1 MKLSL
6 HCGLDRVNP
15 SAYGG
20 WNGKL
25 EKCRRDATDL
35 AALFARAGYTSR
47 VLVDD
52 ACTRDAF
59 CHAIRQLAAEAK
71 PGHSIVLSYSGHGGQ
86 HDSWV
91 QDQIVE
97 TFCLYDGELMDYE
110 FRGLLAEFPA
120 GVTLVGILDCCH
132 AQGLYRALR
141 PRRPRAMPASIS
153 AYLERHPSRSL
164 FFDRPVHADTLLLF
178 ACTTGQ
184 VAYEGE
190 ANGLWTGALRQAF
203 APMKSYGQWFFDA
216 AKLVTQDAPE
226 QTPCWQ
232 LLGGNDPRPRIL
244 S

>member
-1 MKLSL
+1 MKQSVHL
-6 HCGLDRVNP
+6 GLDQV
-15 SAYGG
+15 SAGSYGG

-25 EKCRRDATDL
+25 EKCRKDATDL
-35 AALFARAGYTSR
+35 AELFARAGYTSR
-47 VLVDD
+47 VMLDG

-59 CHAIRQLAAEAK
+59 CHALRELAAGAK
-71 PGHSIVLSYSGHGGQ
+71 PGDSIVLSYSGHGGQ

-97 TFCLYDGELMDYE
+97 TFCLYDGELLDYE
-110 FRGLLAEFPA
+110 FRGLLSEFA
-120 GVTLVGILDCCH
+120 KGVTLVGILDCCH

-153 AYLERHPSRSL
+153 AFLDRNPSRSL
-164 FFDRPVHADTLLLF
+164 FFDRPVHANTLLLF

-184 VAYEGE
+184 VSYEGDH
-190 ANGLWTGALRQAF
+190 NGVWTGALLQSF
-203 APMKSYGQWFFDA
+203 APMRTWGQWFFDA
-216 AKLVTQDAPE
+216 AKLVTQDTPE